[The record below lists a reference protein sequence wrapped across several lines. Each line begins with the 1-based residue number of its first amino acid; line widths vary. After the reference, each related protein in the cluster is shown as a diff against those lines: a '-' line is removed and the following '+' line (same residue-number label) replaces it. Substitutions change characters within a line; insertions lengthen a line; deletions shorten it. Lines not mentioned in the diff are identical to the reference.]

1 MNNVFIIGRLT
12 SDPLITETKEHKKAR
27 ITLAVDGYNDHTNF
41 IPVTTWDARAD
52 MFEKYLAKG
61 MRIAVTG
68 ELYQYEYEKDGQ
80 KRYAIEVIASH
91 IDFCD
96 SKKVSG
102 EVEEEE
108 EEEEE
113 PPKKTYKKK
122 TYKK

>member
-12 SDPLITETKEHKKAR
+12 SDPSITETKEHKKAR
-27 ITLAVDGYNDHTNF
+27 ITLAVDGYNGHTNF
-41 IPVTTWDARAD
+41 IPVTTFDARAD
-52 MFEKYLAKG
+52 MFEKYLIKG

-80 KRYAIEVIASH
+80 KRYAIEISASH

-96 SKKVSG
+96 SKRVSE

-108 EEEEE
+108 EEEED
-113 PPKKTYKKK
+113 PPKKKTYRKTYKK
-122 TYKK
+122 